1 MQREISALRRKT
13 GERSILAFAQTYL
26 PTHFKLAPSSMHE
39 ELFVDLQEASK
50 QRGARLAIA
59 APRGHAKSTIVSL
72 TYILWCICYR
82 TEPYIMLI
90 SNTLDLSSDFLSQIK
105 RELQSNSR
113 LLEDFPEVCEPLG
126 SQPGAPRWRRDE
138 IITRNDVKVTAL
150 GAEKQIRGR
159 RHHHDRPTLVVLDD
173 VENETEVRSDE
184 QRRRKDEW
192 FFKAVLKVGTSR
204 SNFIVVGT
212 ILHYD
217 ALLANLIDPRKK
229 PGWIGKK
236 FQAVLSWSKRPELW
250 SRWESI
256 YFRREQHNGTDGSAG
271 ALKFFED
278 NRGDMLEGTDV
289 LWGALEDYYALMELR
304 ATEGRASFDSEKQ
317 NEPVNPDDCFF
328 QENEFVFW
336 DDDYGTPAALIG
348 SMRGRCSFYGAC
360 DPSMGKQ
367 GRGGDDSAII
377 SLLRDDA
384 TGILFVLD
392 ADIKRRKP
400 DAIIED
406 VIAYQKLRNYRR
418 FTMETNQFQEFL
430 SDVLKQ
436 RSREIGVY
444 IPVHDRRNASD
455 KEARIQSLQLHISSG
470 TLRLSRRHITLLDQ
484 LRQFPMGAHDD
495 GPDAL
500 EMAVVGP
507 PRPHV
512 AVRRGWARP
521 VHRPEGGSTQQPSR
535 SIRAFTYVGPRRLV
549 RTRARLHRP
558 AAERDSS
565 WRACRSAGKV
575 RQSGRPPGACGC
587 C

>member
-1 MQREISALRRKT
+1 MKATTSGAQEAILREISALRRKA

-26 PTHFKLAPSSMHE
+26 PAHFKLAPSPMHT
-39 ELFVDLQEASK
+39 ELFVDLQDASR

-72 TYILWCICYR
+72 AYLLWCICYR

-105 RELQSNSR
+105 RELQSNER

-173 VENETEVRSDE
+173 VENESEVRSDE
-184 QRRRKDEW
+184 QRRRKREW
-192 FFKAVLKVGTSR
+192 FDKAVLKIGTSK

-217 ALLANLIDPRKK
+217 ALLANLIDPRKN
-229 PGWIGKK
+229 PGWTGKK
-236 FQAVLSWSKRPELW
+236 FQAVLSWSTRPELW
-250 SRWESI
+250 ARWESI
-256 YFRREQHNGTDGSAG
+256 YFRREQYNEEDGSQG
-271 ALKFFED
+271 ARKFFE
-278 NRGDMLEGTDV
+278 NSRSDMLEDTEV
-289 LWGALEDYYALMELR
+289 LWGALEDYYALMKLR
-304 ATEGRASFDSEKQ
+304 ATEGRSSFDSEKQ
-317 NEPVNPDDCFF
+317 NEPVNPDDCYF

-336 DDDYGTPAALIG
+336 DDEYGTPEALIG
-348 SMRGRCSFYGAC
+348 SMHGRCSFFGAC

-367 GRGGDDSAII
+367 GRSGDDSAII
-377 SLLRDDA
+377 TLLRDDA
-384 TGILFVLD
+384 SGILYVLD

-406 VIAYQKLRNYRR
+406 VIAYHKLRNYQR
-418 FTMETNQFQEFL
+418 FTMEINQYQEFL
-430 SDVLKQ
+430 KDVLVQ
-436 RSREIGVY
+436 RSRKVGVY
-444 IPVHDRRNASD
+444 IPVDGRRNSSD
-455 KEARIQSLQLHISSG
+455 KEGRIQSLQWHISSG
-470 TLRLSRRHITLLDQ
+470 TLRLSRHHIILLDQ

-500 EMAVVGP
+500 EMAVAAAKHRSPSPGK
-507 PRPHV
+507 V
-512 AVRRGWARP
+512 ARIPKPQVTIFGLNKSIDVSRGW
-521 VHRPEGGSTQQPSR
+521 
-535 SIRAFTYVGPRRLV
+535 FDL
-549 RTRARLHRP
+549 
-558 AAERDSS
+558 
-565 WRACRSAGKV
+565 
-575 RQSGRPPGACGC
+575 
-587 C
+587 